1 MPKVAD
7 FLHRYRSPLG
17 TPAICRVRLY
27 QAASG
32 LLVAIASE
40 LAGTAPSASITNVA
54 EELATQIR
62 SQVAP
67 SGQGFVWIEHYPAW
81 LSARGETFDRVL
93 LKWDGAAYIEPEW
106 RPTTRAA
113 VEALIGEA
121 LEHEETT
128 L

>member
-17 TPAICRVRLY
+17 TPANCRVRLY
-27 QAASG
+27 QAPSG

-40 LAGTAPSASITNVA
+40 QAGTAPSASITNVA

-62 SQVAP
+62 AQVAP
-67 SGQGFVWIEHYPAW
+67 SGQGLVWIEHYPAG

-93 LKWDGAAYIEPEW
+93 MRWDGVAYTEPEW
-106 RPTTRAA
+106 RRSSRAE

-121 LEHEETT
+121 FAHEETT
-128 L
+128 P